1 MQYDIASKVVI
12 NMAKEAILRRFLSL
26 DPAIIEFIEE
36 LPQETTSLRRSD
48 FPLHVILKDGK
59 EVIVLI
65 EIQTDF
71 EKDFALRL
79 LEYTV
84 RFKLKYGLEVIPFV
98 MVFTPSKQATGFYE
112 DNILTFKY
120 QVLRFWELKS
130 EDYNDEIW
138 LYPFLPLMQDGEQLI
153 TKAETA
159 IYKSKDISDD
169 DKADLLT
176 AMAIFAGFKDKDIAS
191 QLIRRRRDLMMRSP
205 TYDILIEEI
214 EKEKKDEWRSEGLQ
228 QGLQQGI
235 QQGSLRE
242 SRGLIFELLDERFG
256 EVPKSVASVLDK
268 IDDVKVL
275 RSLHRLAIHCSSIE
289 EFKKAIDK
297 YK

>member
-275 RSLHRLAIHCSSIE
+275 RSLHRLAIHCLSIE